1 MSTVTSFIHRP
12 QLTFA
17 VVRKGNL
24 ARVARV

>member
-1 MSTVTSFIHRP
+1 MTSVTSLIHRP
-12 QLTFA
+12 QFMFA